1 VTEPRERAHVG
12 AGEAVSSPARGL
24 VGAARQAE
32 ARVMFRFIRNVVLL
46 RWVWRLLRR
55 RA

>member
-1 VTEPRERAHVG
+1 
-12 AGEAVSSPARGL
+12 
-24 VGAARQAE
+24 
-32 ARVMFRFIRNVVLL
+32 MFRFIRNVVLL